1 MPAEASGISA
11 MSEHATKPS
20 GLLDKYRCRTCG
32 SEKIMVLAWIDG
44 NSNRIFREE
53 EVEYPEV
60 DTVLCRECFSG
71 DTYFLIPEQPFTGP
85 RPNPTSPHQQAGTPA
100 ESEE

>member
-1 MPAEASGISA
+1 MSMI
-11 MSEHATKPS
+11 SEHATQTP

-32 SEKIMVLAWIDG
+32 SDKIMVLAWIDG
-44 NSNRIFREE
+44 NSSRIFRGE

-60 DTVLCRECFSG
+60 DTVLCRDCLSG

-85 RPNPTSPHQQAGTPA
+85 RPNQTSPHQQTGTPA
-100 ESEE
+100 EREE